1 MTESNITK
9 VVENRLQEIIKRWEE
24 DNHAFADT
32 CESLVRHFKE
42 RYNRFEGKLRIL
54 QGALSSDEIIPH
66 DQREAGFKLTITDKI
81 AIFVTN
87 PIWIPI
93 SLIILV
99 VGAPK
104 VGVMAIISKLKDK
117 GKIRE
122 YDENKCAF
130 MRETS
135 TEYLSCVTKE
145 EAALMNFVRD
155 QLRNAALCLKQI
167 ETRIP
172 ELIEADKLLCEQL
185 LEEKWSKKDVK
196 DTYVPMLDAASEIRG
211 RLAVFG
217 FEEGL
222 EAGISSEM
230 LDLKGQSDCLGRGA
244 FASVYRGIMKTEN
257 GDEQTVALKICT
269 SPLKADNAC
278 DIINEI
284 ELLK

>member
-42 RYNRFEGKLRIL
+42 RYNRFEGELRIL
-54 QGALSSDEIIPH
+54 QGALSSDEIMPQ
-66 DQREAGFKLTITDKI
+66 DQREAGFELTITDKI
-81 AIFVTN
+81 AIFVTS

-99 VGAPK
+99 VDAPK
-104 VGVMAIISKLKDK
+104 VGVMAIMSKLKDK
-117 GKIRE
+117 GRIRD

-130 MRETS
+130 MRDAT

-155 QLRNAALCLKQI
+155 QLRDAVLCLKQI

-244 FASVYRGIMKTEN
+244 FASVYRRIMKTEN

>member
-1 MTESNITK
+1 M
-9 VVENRLQEIIKRWEE
+9 ENRLQEVIKRWEE

-54 QGALSSDEIIPH
+54 QGALSSDEIIPQ

-104 VGVMAIISKLKDK
+104 VGVMAIMSKLKDK
-117 GKIRE
+117 GRIRD

-130 MRETS
+130 MRDAS

-155 QLRNAALCLKQI
+155 QLRDAAL
-167 ETRIP
+167 
-172 ELIEADKLLCEQL
+172 
-185 LEEKWSKKDVK
+185 
-196 DTYVPMLDAASEIRG
+196 
-211 RLAVFG
+211 
-217 FEEGL
+217 
-222 EAGISSEM
+222 
-230 LDLKGQSDCLGRGA
+230 
-244 FASVYRGIMKTEN
+244 
-257 GDEQTVALKICT
+257 
-269 SPLKADNAC
+269 
-278 DIINEI
+278 
-284 ELLK
+284 